1 MKTILNK
8 IKSIIKNLSMQK
20 KLFYTFSLPV
30 VVSCI
35 IVSVLIGYFFS
46 GIYAV
51 QSKNSIE
58 QSCAQTADFIGNHV
72 QNMHYISEL
81 VCSNRDVYDTLS
93 NPSFGKYKNEAEA
106 YREFYKLSST
116 LRELQASNDTYRISM
131 YVPDELY
138 YSTNNY
144 YFYSEE
150 ELKKQNNYKMIEN
163 TLSLGKQCYAV
174 VEDPLT
180 SSSYKMEKNL
190 GFFDAVEIENN
201 NEKKIFITKVA
212 LPIGDVQEILQRTAN
227 AEQGAIAY
235 LTDGTGNILATSND
249 EKTDQLLKE
258 GAPLRKMN
266 SWSRVTLDGTRYLV
280 VWEDVNGL
288 GGDFFCL
295 ISEWELLKQEWAMI
309 FQILLLLVIVA
320 LTAVIASKVLS
331 GYYVNRLLVLQGK
344 MKNLEKGELNS
355 RIVLDENVRGDEID
369 EIDRNFN
376 YMAEELK
383 HLMKEHYRLG
393 KEVMSSELKAL
404 QAQINPHFLY
414 NTLDLINWGA
424 MEHQAYDVAD
434 MSKNLGQFYRLSLN
448 HGKTA
453 IRIDEELKHVE
464 AYFNIESMHFPG
476 ALYLEI
482 QVPEEI
488 RQYACMNITLQPF
501 VENAIMHGI
510 AEHPELI
517 DCTIKIDA
525 QMEGTDIIFH
535 VTDDGLG
542 MPKEMINRILAVD
555 DPWKEGG
562 YGVKNINFRLKLCY
576 GETYGLSYESEE
588 GIGTTVSIRIPVM
601 TVEELEQS
609 IL

>member
-1 MKTILNK
+1 
-8 IKSIIKNLSMQK
+8 MQK

-30 VVSCI
+30 VVSCM
-35 IVSVLIGYFFS
+35 IVSVLIGHFFS
-46 GIYAV
+46 GIYAS
-51 QSKNSIE
+51 QSKNNIE
-58 QSCAQTADFIGNHV
+58 QSCAQTADFIRSHV
-72 QNMHYISEL
+72 QNMHYISDL
-81 VCSNRDVYDTLS
+81 MRSNRDIYDTLAK
-93 NPSFGKYKNEAEA
+93 PSFGKYQDEAEA
-106 YREFYKLSST
+106 YREFYQLSSSI
-116 LRELQASNDTYRISM
+116 RELQATNDTYRISM

-138 YSTNNY
+138 YSANNY

-150 ELKKQNNYKMIEN
+150 ELKKQNNYEMIAN
-163 TLSLGKQCYAV
+163 TLSMGKQCYAV

-180 SSSYKMEKNL
+180 SSSYKMEKYL
-190 GFFDAVEIENN
+190 GFFASLDIESAD
-201 NEKKIFITKVA
+201 ETRHFITKVA
-212 LPIGDVQEILQRTAN
+212 LPISDIQEILQRTAN
-227 AEQGAIAY
+227 AEQGAIVY
-235 LTDGTGNILATSND
+235 LTDGAGNILAGSDD
-249 EKTDQLLKE
+249 EKMETLLQE
-258 GAPLRKMN
+258 GAPVRKLN
-266 SWSRVTLDGTRYLV
+266 SWSKVVLNGTRYYA

-288 GGDFFCL
+288 GGDLFCL
-295 ISEWELLKQEWAMI
+295 IPEWEILRQEWALI

-320 LTAVIASKVLS
+320 LTAVIASRMLS
-331 GYYVNRLLVLQGK
+331 RYYVKRLLILQGK

-355 RIVLDENVRGDEID
+355 QIVLDESVRGDEID

-393 KEVMSSELKAL
+393 KEVMASELKAL

-424 MEHQAYDVAD
+424 MDHEAYDVAD
-434 MSKNLGQFYRLSLN
+434 MAKNLGQFYRLSLN

-453 IRIDEELKHVE
+453 IRIDEELNHVE

-482 QVPEEI
+482 NVPEEI
-488 RQYACMNITLQPF
+488 RKYACMNITLQPF

-510 AEHPELI
+510 AEHPEMI
-517 DCTIKIDA
+517 DCTITIDA
-525 QMEGTDIIFH
+525 RMEGKDIIFQ

-542 MPKEMINRILAVD
+542 MSKEQMDSLLTMEESR
-555 DPWKEGG
+555 EGG

-576 GETYGLSYESEE
+576 GEAYGLSYESEE
-588 GIGTTVSIRIPVM
+588 GMGTTVSIRIPVM
-601 TVEELEQS
+601 TVEELEKS